1 MNKEVE
7 KRIKDREAQL
17 KRINRRI
24 RRTGKKE
31 KALNEMVYSKNRWL
45 YVIGIFIL
53 MILFACIK
61 NGTLFGLTLLLFL
74 AYLFWIFANMSK
86 GLKELGV
93 NYVVDTNILYVS
105 KTGPVLTNCLKIV
118 EARDI
123 ITKYEEE
130 KTHFGAVTVGGVT
143 TGGTYKTGGYSYN
156 TVGEKNGYYLLLY
169 YGSPVCRVE
178 FTNEEVI
185 QKCKKSNAG
194 SHLYGNSIQIYDP
207 EVAKYS
213 PHTPPSKESPS
224 YKMCKDVLDF
234 LCEKM

>member
-24 RRTGKKE
+24 RRTEKKE
-31 KALNEMVYSKNRWL
+31 KALNEMVYSKNVRI
-45 YVIGIFIL
+45 YVIGTFIL
-53 MILFACIK
+53 VVLCACTRNVI
-61 NGTLFGLTLLLFL
+61 LFGLSLLLFFV
-74 AYLFWIFANMSK
+74 YLFWVLVNMSK
-86 GLKELGV
+86 GLKELGD
-93 NYVVDTNILYVS
+93 NYDANTNTLNVS
-105 KTGPVLTNCLKIV
+105 KTSPVLKNFLKIV

-143 TGGTYKTGGYSYN
+143 TGGTYKTGGYFYN
-156 TVGEKNGYYLLLY
+156 GVGEKNGYYLLLY
-169 YGSPVCRVE
+169 HGSPVCRVE

-213 PHTPPSKESPS
+213 PHMPPSKESSS
-224 YKMCKDVLDF
+224 YKKCKDVLDF